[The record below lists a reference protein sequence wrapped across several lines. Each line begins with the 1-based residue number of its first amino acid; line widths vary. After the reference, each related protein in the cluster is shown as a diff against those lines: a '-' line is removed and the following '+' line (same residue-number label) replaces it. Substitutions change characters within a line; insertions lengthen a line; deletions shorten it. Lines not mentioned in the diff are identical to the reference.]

1 MTQNLS
7 GRFKQFYTEE
17 SKRYHASRYGTRYGD
32 LFHRLHLHVIEEL
45 LDRLP
50 RQSRI
55 LEVACGTGHVTS
67 LLAGKG
73 FPFVAC
79 DLTPAMMVQSRQ
91 RCNGKGAFVEADAF
105 RLPFPDSV
113 FEGVLSTR
121 FLHLFPHPEQQRLLT
136 EMLRVLK
143 KDGLLIVDFDNAFSR
158 WFLSVAY
165 AAYNIIRY
173 RRLAP
178 YAIYNSIRP
187 TEKMFRELGLSEV
200 KSIGIGG
207 THLILPAWFSGRLA
221 FALGL
226 SHRSGPLRLFAEQFV
241 VTGTKKL

>member
-7 GRFKQFYTEE
+7 GWFKRFYTEE
-17 SKRYHASRYGTRYGD
+17 SKRYHTSRYETRYGE
-32 LFHRLHLHVIEEL
+32 LFDRLHLHVIQEVL
-45 LDRLP
+45 NRLP

-67 LLAGKG
+67 LLAGQG
-73 FPFVAC
+73 FRFVAC

-105 RLPFPDSV
+105 HLPFPDYA

-121 FLHLFPHPEQQRLLT
+121 FLHLFPHPDQQRLVT

-158 WFLSVAY
+158 WFLSVPY
-165 AAYNIIRY
+165 AVYNILRY

-178 YAIYNSIRP
+178 YAVYNSIQL
-187 TEKMFRELGLSEV
+187 TEKAFRQHGLSNV

-207 THLILPAWFSGRLA
+207 IHLILPAWFSTRLA
-221 FALGL
+221 FTLGL
-226 SHRSGPLRLFAEQFV
+226 SHRSRPLRLFSEQFV
-241 VTGTKKL
+241 VTGRKKL

>member
-1 MTQNLS
+1 MTKNLS
-7 GRFKQFYTEE
+7 VRFQRFYTEE
-17 SKRYHASRYGTRYGD
+17 SKRYHASRYGTRYGE
-32 LFHRLHLHVIEEL
+32 LFQRLHLHVVEEL

-55 LEVACGTGHVTS
+55 LEVACGTGHITS
-67 LLAGKG
+67 LLAEKG

-113 FEGVLSTR
+113 FEGVISTR
-121 FLHLFPHPEQQRLLT
+121 FLHLFPHPDQQRLLT
-136 EMLRVLK
+136 EMLRILK
-143 KDGLLIVDFDNAFSR
+143 KNGLLIVDFDNAFSR
-158 WFLSVAY
+158 WFLCVPFAV
-165 AAYNIIRY
+165 YNIIRY

-178 YAIYNSIRP
+178 YAIYNSIKP
-187 TEKMFRELGLSEV
+187 TEKTFRDRGLSEV

-207 THLILPAWFSGRLA
+207 THLILPAWVSGRLA

-226 SHRSGPLRLFAEQFV
+226 SHRSGSLRLFAEQFV
-241 VTGTKKL
+241 VTGRKSL